1 MVRGSNP
8 LGGATFAWMLLMETR
23 ISKRVGLNRP
33 KGQLGGSCCPLTS
46 RKLAKSEKHAHWPRK
61 WLENLETQNAIVGE
75 LHDIPK
81 CGLFGCD
88 EKAKISGNRWKCVA
102 CGKITKA
109 VGE

>member
-1 MVRGSNP
+1 
-8 LGGATFAWMLLMETR
+8 MLLMDTR
-23 ISKRVGLNRP
+23 ISKRVGINPP
-33 KGQLGGSCCPLTS
+33 KGQLGVSYRPLTS
-46 RKLAKSEKHAHWPRK
+46 RKLAKSEKDVRWPRK
-61 WLENLETQNAIVGE
+61 WLENLETQNAVVGE
-75 LHDIPK
+75 LYDIPK

>member
-1 MVRGSNP
+1 
-8 LGGATFAWMLLMETR
+8 MLLMDIR

-33 KGQLGGSCCPLTS
+33 KGENWRVLFPLTS
-46 RKLAKSEKHAHWPRK
+46 RKPAKSEKDARWPRK
-61 WLENLETQNAIVGE
+61 WLENLETQNAVVGE
-75 LHDIPK
+75 LYDTPK

-88 EKAKISGNRWKCVA
+88 EKVKISGNRWRCVA

>member
-1 MVRGSNP
+1 
-8 LGGATFAWMLLMETR
+8 MLLMETR

-61 WLENLETQNAIVGE
+61 WLENLEIQNAVVGE
-75 LHDIPK
+75 LYDIPR

-88 EKAKISGNRWKCVA
+88 EKAKISGKPLEMRGMREDYESCRGIAFLDMIRW
-102 CGKITKA
+102 
-109 VGE
+109 